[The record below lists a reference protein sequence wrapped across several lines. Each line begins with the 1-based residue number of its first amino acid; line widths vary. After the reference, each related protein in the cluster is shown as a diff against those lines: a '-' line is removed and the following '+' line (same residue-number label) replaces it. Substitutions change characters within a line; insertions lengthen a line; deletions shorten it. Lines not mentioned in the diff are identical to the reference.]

1 MYSFTVSLTS
11 ALDGGGWSTPHLGR
25 CTTGTDPV
33 PFVWEVGWAIGQ
45 FWMGVENL
53 TPPGIQSLD
62 CPFYS
67 KLLYQLCYTEVLIKT
82 QKSKFNF

>member
-25 CTTGTDPV
+25 CTTGADPV

-53 TPPGIQSLD
+53 TPWDSIPGLSIL
-62 CPFYS
+62 
-67 KLLYQLCYTEVLIKT
+67 
-82 QKSKFNF
+82 

>member
-25 CTTGTDPV
+25 CTTETDPV

-53 TPPGIQSLD
+53 TPPLGFNPWTVHFIAN
-62 CPFYS
+62 
-67 KLLYQLCYTEVLIKT
+67 CYTNCVIP
-82 QKSKFNF
+82 NY